1 MNILIIVKGWNSCQV
16 AEELLIKKRI
26 PYKKVEAM
34 SADGIDL
41 IFKYNVKLVPS
52 LIDIKS
58 NKAYTISE
66 LNYMAE
72 IGEI

>member
-1 MNILIIVKGWNSCQV
+1 
-16 AEELLIKKRI
+16 
-26 PYKKVEAM
+26 M